1 MKTYINKQ
9 CNPFMKKY
17 SLILF
22 AIVLTSCTSTKKPL
36 ESKPLYDV
44 LFGSDYGGGSFQFYE
59 IISEENEF
67 QMLLGDEMIKS
78 YVKKEDIKTSNFILI
93 NMGEKA
99 TGGYTINVEKIEELE
114 DKIIVTIKE
123 IPPTG
128 MATSVITKPCYVI
141 KIKSKK
147 PIEIK

>member
-1 MKTYINKQ
+1 MKKSIKKQ
-9 CNPFMKKY
+9 YNLSMKKY
-17 SLILF
+17 SLLF
-22 AIVLTSCTSTKKPL
+22 IVLALTSCSSTKKPM

-67 QMLLGDEMIKS
+67 KMLLGDDMIKQ
-78 YVKKEDIKTSNFILI
+78 YVKKDDIKTNNFILV
-93 NMGEKA
+93 NLGEKSS
-99 TGGYTINVEKIEELE
+99 GGYTIKVEKIKELK
-114 DKIIVTIKE
+114 DKIEVTIKE
-123 IPPTG
+123 IPPSG
-128 MATSVITKPCYVI
+128 MSISVMTKPCYVI

>member
-1 MKTYINKQ
+1 
-9 CNPFMKKY
+9 MKKY

-99 TGGYTINVEKIEELE
+99 TGGYTINVEKIEELA

-128 MATSVITKPCYVI
+128 MTTSVITKPCYVI

>member
-1 MKTYINKQ
+1 
-9 CNPFMKKY
+9 MKKY
-17 SLILF
+17 SLLF
-22 AIVLTSCTSTKKPL
+22 LVLILTSCSSTKKPI

-67 QMLLGDEMIKS
+67 KMLLGDDMIKQ
-78 YVKKEDIKTSNFILI
+78 YVKKDDIKSSNFILV
-93 NMGEKA
+93 NMGEKPS
-99 TGGYTINVEKIEELE
+99 GGYTMKVEKIKELK
-114 DKIIVTIKE
+114 DKIEVTIKE
-123 IPPTG
+123 ISPSG
-128 MATSVITKPCYVI
+128 MATSVMTKPCYII